1 MLDPPRFSSFS
12 SASSL
17 ASGATSDSDNPFL
30 YQPPALPI
38 PPPRPDRPSYG
49 AGTLPAALPS
59 PLMRSPAV
67 LFAEAEHYVGYEHPL
82 RANPSSVP
90 TSEYAFPPVPMR
102 APSPPPDESD
112 QDDLERKRRS
122 QSGSSDGYGSAADSD
137 QSAVFAP
144 LPTSSPPP
152 DDEPPTPRQPQL
164 RPPQL
169 RDHAFEAYAHS
180 PTPLFVSP
188 AASPQLSNLS
198 RTRAVPSPSSL
209 PAFPSDR
216 RPSNS
221 SDHRSTN
228 SDILE
233 LYGNLPTLSRQPK
246 PWSAGLE
253 GGLGNG
259 FEGGPGIGSSSSRC
273 LLFGMKLC

>member
-1 MLDPPRFSSFS
+1 MQSAPAHSPTRTRSDHPSLAYPSPDQSPESSRSAFTSVFQPASPFALAASSPPHLSASHLDLSFHQPVLDPPRFSSFS

-137 QSAVFAP
+137 Q
-144 LPTSSPPP
+144 
-152 DDEPPTPRQPQL
+152 
-164 RPPQL
+164 
-169 RDHAFEAYAHS
+169 
-180 PTPLFVSP
+180 
-188 AASPQLSNLS
+188 
-198 RTRAVPSPSSL
+198 
-209 PAFPSDR
+209 
-216 RPSNS
+216 
-221 SDHRSTN
+221 
-228 SDILE
+228 
-233 LYGNLPTLSRQPK
+233 
-246 PWSAGLE
+246 
-253 GGLGNG
+253 
-259 FEGGPGIGSSSSRC
+259 
-273 LLFGMKLC
+273 